1 MIQIA
6 VPLALAAALGS
17 LPATGVSAARP
28 SLRAAVTGRLRFEQ
42 GGRTVT
48 VGEAQRLLG
57 GRRIGLTLRSGWEI
71 APARLGADG
80 QFTAEVTPGDW
91 RIEWIE
97 VGDGAEILPT
107 PLAVEARDGRTSCVG
122 QITVAFDDV
131 QSELGSNAAGK
142 VTVEDRCGD
151 LGGRG
156 ASVSL
161 ARPGG
166 DPAGDQLAV
175 DWMDVAEGLRT
186 EAVFQGDDL
195 GLRVAW
201 SLPFRRPLAWKG
213 NLLLSGAAVR
223 YWRVETAPRD
233 AFEVGGG
240 FSPFG
245 GIELSGGLQVGVGGG
260 PTAPWANL
268 RWGANSYALS
278 ARALF
283 MPGGVVWGFGF
294 DLTPFHVLGSF
305 L

>member
-1 MIQIA
+1 MIPIA

-17 LPATGVSAARP
+17 LPAGGGTPALP

-57 GRRIGLTLRSGWEI
+57 GRRIGLTLRSGWEV

-80 QFTAEVTPGDW
+80 QFTAEVAPGSW
-91 RIEWIE
+91 RIEWID
-97 VGDGAEILPT
+97 VGDGAEFLPT
-107 PLAVEARDGRTSCVG
+107 TLEAEARDGRTTCIG

-131 QSELGSNAAGK
+131 QSELGSSSAGT
-142 VTVEDRCGD
+142 VTVEDRCGE
-151 LGGRG
+151 LGGG
-156 ASVSL
+156 KAGVSL
-161 ARPGG
+161 AHPGG

-175 DWMDVAEGLRT
+175 DWMDVAAGLRT
-186 EAVFQGDDL
+186 EAVFQDEDL

-201 SLPFRRPLAWKG
+201 SIPFRRPLAWQG
-213 NLLLSGAAVR
+213 NLLVSGAVVR
-223 YWRVETAPRD
+223 YWSSEGPPHEAL
-233 AFEVGGG
+233 EVGGG
-240 FSPFG
+240 LSPFN

-268 RWGANSYALS
+268 RWGGNSYALN
-278 ARALF
+278 ARAHF
-283 MPGGVVWGFGF
+283 EPGGVVWSFGF